1 MIKYTGYGNA
11 AGLLARKGLMGSPMA
26 RKPNLEPDYS
36 EDSEDSDTED
46 YKAVKDDINPVT
58 GRVEKNKK
66 NPMDEMTDEQKE
78 YEARELA
85 KLLGRICNSGVIS
98 PAVIDGDGR
107 PVRVEHVMQLADMA
121 DANNND
127 EVDSDSDV
135 DA

>member
-1 MIKYTGYGNA
+1 MTWVMKIFLMISYDY
-11 AGLLARKGLMGSPMA
+11 LL
-26 RKPNLEPDYS
+26 
-36 EDSEDSDTED
+36 T
-46 YKAVKDDINPVT
+46 
-58 GRVEKNKK
+58 
-66 NPMDEMTDEQKE
+66 
-78 YEARELA
+78 
-85 KLLGRICNSGVIS
+85 GRICNSGVIS